1 MDEKLRIPG
10 EKVASIEEFLPGDNT
25 FEDDDYIRATTIG
38 KINLDSS
45 ERLASINRQK
55 QITVP
60 NVGDIVIGVVEAN
73 LPSMIAIMIKFVNG
87 KEMNSDLE
95 CICVTRHIRKK
106 NIALAQDVVKVKIIS
121 HINGTIHATIDEPEL
136 GVLFTK
142 CRKCFGTVVKMRDA
156 VKCKDCGWIDDR
168 KLSTEFGKSEFLTQN
183 KDEEGLISRR
193 TRCI

>member
-10 EKVASIEEFLPGDNT
+10 EKIASIEEYLPGDNT
-25 FEDDDYIRATTIG
+25 FEDDDSIRATTIG
-38 KINLDSS
+38 EINLNSS
-45 ERLASINRQK
+45 EKLASISRQK

-87 KEMNSDLE
+87 KKVNSDLE

-106 NIALAQDVVKVKIIS
+106 NIALAKDVVKVKIIS

-142 CRKCFGTVVKMRDA
+142 CFGTVVKMRDA

-168 KLSTEFGKSEFLTQN
+168 KLSLDFGKSEFLTQ
-183 KDEEGLISRR
+183 S
-193 TRCI
+193 

>member
-10 EKVASIEEFLPGDNT
+10 EKVASIEEYLPGDNT
-25 FEDDDYIRATTIG
+25 FEDDDSIRATTIG
-38 KINLDSS
+38 KINLDPS
-45 ERLASINRQK
+45 ERSASINRQK

-60 NVGDIVIGVVEAN
+60 NVGDVIIGVVEAN
-73 LPSMIAIMIKFVNG
+73 LPSMIAIMIKYVNG
-87 KEMNSDLE
+87 KKMNSDLE

-121 HINGTIHATIDEPEL
+121 HINGTIHATMDSPEL

-142 CRKCFGTVVKMRDA
+142 CRKCFGTVVKMRDV

-168 KLSTEFGKSEFLTQN
+168 KLSSEFGKSDFL
-183 KDEEGLISRR
+183 E
-193 TRCI
+193 

>member
-1 MDEKLRIPG
+1 MEDNQKIPG
-10 EKVASIEEFLPGDNT
+10 EKIASIEEYLPGENT
-25 FEDDDYIRATTIG
+25 FEDDDSIRATTIG
-38 KINLDSS
+38 EINLDSS

-60 NVGDIVIGVVEAN
+60 NVGDVFIGVVEAN
-73 LPSMIAIMIKFVNG
+73 LPSMIAIKIKYVNG

-106 NIALAQDVVKVKIIS
+106 NIALAQDVVKAKIIS

-168 KLSTEFGKSEFLTQN
+168 KLSAEFGKSEFLT
-183 KDEEGLISRR
+183 
-193 TRCI
+193 

>member
-10 EKVASIEEFLPGDNT
+10 EKIASIEEYLPGDNT
-25 FEDDDYIRATTIG
+25 FEDDDSIRATTIG
-38 KINLDSS
+38 EINLDSS

-60 NVGDIVIGVVEAN
+60 NVGDVIIGIVEAN
-73 LPSMIAIMIKFVNG
+73 LPSMIAIKIKYVNG
-87 KEMNSDLE
+87 KEMNSDLD

-106 NIALAQDVVKVKIIS
+106 NIALAQDVVKAKIIS

-168 KLSTEFGKSEFLTQN
+168 KLSTEFGKSEFL
-183 KDEEGLISRR
+183 I
-193 TRCI
+193 